1 MNKGGQDTSPE
12 NLQKALQA
20 VDLAV
25 KSRVPANML
34 ADVLIKVGW
43 PPDLINKAID
53 IYLKSNGQVVLKTD
67 FKTWLKKYQKLAV
80 PAVILVIVLS
90 TIQAG
95 VALLKPWPIKI
106 IADSAFN
113 TIPAPWPL
121 TEYTGKPELIALAA
135 LMSVIIFLLGA
146 AIAWYSDHLLLRAGF
161 FLNRTIKTDSL
172 RHILHL
178 PLYHQERLAKGDYV
192 YRQNVVTNSL
202 SDLVLSTT
210 AGIISSIIMI
220 ISVLAIMIHFS
231 PKLTLISVVLM
242 PFLYLTMR
250 LIGPHLGFY
259 AQKLAEVN
267 SDTASA
273 INESVDN
280 AETVQSFTLE
290 DRQLKKV
297 DNYWWEGYRLSHKNM
312 MWGNLLENSNSF
324 LVILATSLVMY
335 FGGMAAMNDN
345 MTFGQLFIFMIYM
358 GYLLGP
364 IETLVEKITSRYQK
378 IIDVGRVYE
387 VLSDHEDIE
396 NLRKANPIPGGI
408 RGFIDFQNV
417 QYSYNDQVVLDNLN
431 LHIEEGEKV
440 AIIGPSGAGKS
451 TILKLI
457 PLFIEPQAGR
467 ISIGGYD
474 TQSFSLQDLRKKVA
488 WVSQAPQ
495 LFTGSVVDNIYDG
508 DIYRPISPDEIKNA
522 IEVSNTLEFLIK
534 MPLGVN
540 SPVGENGSFLS
551 GGQKQRV
558 AIARSL
564 IKNAPIL
571 CLDEPTAALDAKSEN
586 YIRDALPEII
596 ANRTVLMVTHRRP
609 LLALMD
615 TIYVLENGTLRNVNE
630 LGGLDAYL
638 QTLEGIN
645 EEIVEQEIKDEQAYI
660 LPNAA
665 DNHIGMEEVVQ
676 PEIMQPS
683 DPGSYD
689 SGETQISHKD
699 SITDTKEEKDDEVVI
714 KLH

>member
-1 MNKGGQDTSPE
+1 MNKGGQDNNPE
-12 NLQKALQA
+12 NLNKALNA
-20 VDLAV
+20 IDLAV
-25 KSRVPANML
+25 KSHVPPNML

-53 IYLKSNGQVVLKTD
+53 IYLKNNGQVVLKTD
-67 FKTWLKKYQKLAV
+67 FKTWLKKYQKLAI

-121 TEYTGKPELIALAA
+121 TEYTGKPELIAFMA
-135 LMSVIIFLLGA
+135 LFSVIVFLLGA
-146 AIAWYSDHLLLRAGF
+146 VIAWYSDHLLLRAGF
-161 FLNRTIKTDSL
+161 LLNRRIKSDSL

-202 SDLVLSTT
+202 SDLVLGTT

-220 ISVLAIMIHFS
+220 ISVLIIMLHFS

-242 PFLYLTMR
+242 PFLYLTMKI
-250 LIGPHLGFY
+250 IGPHLGFY
-259 AQKLAEVN
+259 SQKLAEVN

-280 AETVQSFTLE
+280 AETVQSLTLE

-297 DNYWWEGYRLSHKNM
+297 DEYWWEGYHLSHKNM
-312 MWGNLLENSNSF
+312 MWGNLLENSNML
-324 LVILATSLVMY
+324 LVTLATASVMY
-335 FGGMAAMNDN
+335 FGGIAAMSGS

-378 IIDVGRVYE
+378 VIDVGRVYE
-387 VLSDHEDIE
+387 VLSDHEGVED
-396 NLRKANPIPGGI
+396 LRKNNPIPGGI

-417 QYSYNDQVVLDNLN
+417 QYSYNDQVVLQDLN

-451 TILKLI
+451 TILKLV
-457 PLFIEPQAGR
+457 PLFIEPQAGK
-467 ISIGGYD
+467 ISIGGFD
-474 TQSFSLQDLRKKVA
+474 TQSFSLQDLRKKIA

-508 DIYRPISPDEIKNA
+508 DIYRPVSADEIKDA
-522 IEVSNTLEFLIK
+522 IEVSNALEFLIK

-571 CLDEPTAALDAKSEN
+571 CLDEPTASLDAKSEN

-596 ANRTVLMVTHRRP
+596 ANRTVLMVTHRKS

-615 TIYVLENGTLRNVNE
+615 TIYVLEDGVLRNVNE

-645 EEIVEQEIKDEQAYI
+645 NQIIEKEIKDEQAYI
-660 LPNAA
+660 LPNAV
-665 DNHIGMEEVVQ
+665 DDHIGMEAVVQ
-676 PEIMQPS
+676 PEIMKPTE
-683 DPGSYD
+683 PATT
-689 SGETQISHKD
+689 GETQISHENDKPEKD
-699 SITDTKEEKDDEVVI
+699 KEEKDDEVVI
-714 KLH
+714 NLH

>member
-1 MNKGGQDTSPE
+1 MNTGGQDSNPE
-12 NLQKALQA
+12 ILNKAIEA
-20 VDLAV
+20 VDSAV
-25 KSRVPANML
+25 KSYVPPDMV
-34 ADVLIKVGW
+34 ADVLIEVGW
-43 PPDLINKAID
+43 PPDLVNKAID
-53 IYLKSNGQVVLKTD
+53 IYLQNNKQVLLKEN
-67 FKTWLKKYQKLAV
+67 FKTWLDKYQKLAIPSV
-80 PAVILVIVLS
+80 VLVVVLS

-95 VALLKPWPIKI
+95 VALLKPWPVKI

-113 TIPAPWPL
+113 TIPAPWPF
-121 TEYTGKPELIALAA
+121 TQYTGTPTLIAFMA
-135 LMSVIIFLLGA
+135 LLSIFVFLLGA
-146 AIAWYSDHLLLRAGF
+146 AISWYSDYLLLKAGF
-161 FLNRTIKTDSL
+161 LLNRRIKSDSL

-202 SDLVLSTT
+202 SDLVLGTT
-210 AGIISSIIMI
+210 SGIISSVIMI
-220 ISVLAIMIHFS
+220 VSVLALMMYFS
-231 PKLTLISVVLM
+231 FKLTLISIVLM
-242 PFLYLTMR
+242 PFLYLTMK

-259 AQKLAEVN
+259 SQKLAEVN

-290 DRQLKKV
+290 ERQLQQV
-297 DNYWWEGYRLSHKNM
+297 DHYWWEGYRLSQKSM
-312 MWGNLLENSNSF
+312 MWGNLLENSNML
-324 LVILATSLVMY
+324 LVTLATASVMY
-335 FGGMAAMNDN
+335 FGGIAAMSGS

-364 IETLVEKITSRYQK
+364 VETLVEKITSRYQK
-378 IIDVGRVYE
+378 MIDVGRVYE
-387 VLSDHEDIE
+387 VLSDHEGIE
-396 NLRKANPIPGGI
+396 DLRRDAPIPADI

-417 QYSYNDQVVLDNLN
+417 QYSYKNQVVLRDLN
-431 LHIEEGEKV
+431 LHIREGEKV
-440 AIIGPSGAGKS
+440 AIIGPSGSGKS
-451 TILKLI
+451 TILKLV

-467 ISIGGYD
+467 ITIGGYD
-474 TQSFSLQDLRKKVA
+474 TRSFSLQDLRKKIA

-508 DIYRPISPDEIKNA
+508 DIYRPVGADEIKNA
-522 IEVSNTLEFLIK
+522 IEVSNSLEFLIK

-540 SPVGENGSFLS
+540 QPVGENGSFLS

-596 ANRTVLMVTHRRP
+596 ANRTVLMVTHRKP

-615 TIYVLENGTLRNVNE
+615 TIYVLEDGILRNVNE

-645 EEIVEQEIKDEQAYI
+645 NQIIEKEIQDEQAYI
-660 LPNAA
+660 LPNTV
-665 DNHIGMEEVVQ
+665 DDHIGMQEVVE
-676 PEIMQPS
+676 PEMMQPI
-683 DPGSYD
+683 PQEGSGD
-689 SGETQISHKD
+689 TLISPRGDRLDDRDGEVYIR
-699 SITDTKEEKDDEVVI
+699 
-714 KLH
+714 LR